1 MRQECIN
8 QVKQAAGRELTQA
21 EIKGIEDRINAAHKR
36 LAQNSPDWLAK
47 TREERFTAAAKVAAE
62 QLEHEAQLKKFR
74 VAKTILARKQ
84 VDDFVAAYIKAGGR
98 GGRLGALNRMVA
110 FSADAQANFPS
121 IESRFHSLSNYTVGR
136 LLDQF
141 SKAQGKKN
149 FLWEEKS
156 NIHDIIRAMFGEK
169 VDNPEA
175 KKTAEVW
182 HETAEFLR
190 RRFNAEGGQIGK
202 LDNWALPQQ
211 HSQDRVAKAGP
222 DQWIADIIGKLDRSK
237 YVHEDGRRFTDKEMN
252 KLLDQIHET
261 IATGGMNKLSGSG
274 AKVSSMLANRHADSR
289 KLFFKDAQ
297 SWIDYQDK
305 YGTHNLQDV
314 MIEHIQRLSRDIA
327 SLETFGPNPDYMF
340 RSLLNDYSSAD
351 ARSDRANAYKVRHE
365 RNKTESL
372 YNYVTGKTLPVGN
385 RRLAESADFLRQWL
399 ISSRLGSAL
408 LSSFSDV
415 GTMRLLA
422 KVNNLPQMQ
431 LWNNTLRGF
440 NPTDA
445 DFKRLAR
452 RSGLGLDSVLGEVN
466 RFGMGTLSPSKAR
479 VLSNAVMRASG
490 LNYWTDANKIGF
502 GTTMMSAYGH
512 LVKTVDRM
520 DKLDPQDHKIARTKA
535 DQKTWDIWRMAEQ
548 EDWGG
553 GNDTMLTPE
562 SIMRIDNKRLTDA
575 GYKDPEGVKLRAM
588 QSLLGAVIEEADLG
602 VTTPGLRDQHWMTGR
617 FQRGTV
623 TGELGRSF
631 MLFKSFPI
639 SFVMK
644 HWARASAMD
653 GRYGTAKYIAS
664 LMVSTTLLG
673 ALAYQAKQLS
683 SGNNPDDM
691 DTLTFWQNAL
701 LQGGGLGLYG
711 DLLLSD
717 HTRYGSGAFES
728 LLGPVFGEMDDVIK
742 ILQGIPVNAVDGK
755 PQQTGGDIVK
765 LVKGLT
771 PFGNLWYTKAVTNHM
786 IFNQAQEWLSPGY
799 LERSEARAKKQFNT
813 SYWWAPHEMAPGS

>member
-8 QVKQAAGRELTQA
+8 QVTQAAGRVLTQA
-21 EIKGIEDRINAAHKR
+21 EIKGIEDRISAAHKR
-36 LAQNSPDWLAK
+36 LAQNNPDWLAK
-47 TREERFTAAAKVAAE
+47 SREERFTAAAKVAAE
-62 QLEHEAQLKKFR
+62 QLEHEAKLKKFR

-84 VDDFVAAYIKAGGR
+84 VDDFVNEYIKAGGK
-98 GGRLGALNRMVA
+98 GGRLVALNRMVA
-110 FSADAQANFPS
+110 FEADAQANFPS
-121 IESRFHSLSNYTVGR
+121 IESRYRSLSNYTVGR

-141 SKAQGKKN
+141 SKAQGKKYG
-149 FLWEEKS
+149 LWENKES
-156 NIHDIIRAMFGEK
+156 IHEIIRAMFGEN
-169 VDNPEA
+169 VENPEA

-202 LDNWALPQQ
+202 LENWALPQQ
-211 HSQDRVAKAGP
+211 HSQEKVAKVAP
-222 DQWIADIIGKLDRSK
+222 EQWIADVIGKLDRSK
-237 YVHEDGRRFTDKEMN
+237 YIHEDGRRFTDGEME

-261 IATGGMNKLSGSG
+261 IATGGMNKLSDSG

-297 SWIDYQDK
+297 SWIDYQGK
-305 YGTHNLQDV
+305 YGTHNLQDI
-314 MIEHIQRLSRDIA
+314 MLEHVQRLSRDIA

-351 ARSDRANAYKVRHE
+351 VRSNRGNAGKVRAI
-365 RNKTESL
+365 RDKTESL
-372 YNYVTGKTLPVGN
+372 YNYVSGKTLPVGN
-385 RRLAESADFLRQWL
+385 RRFAEYADNLRQWL

-415 GTMRLLA
+415 GTMRLLS

-431 LWNNTLRGF
+431 LWGNTLRGF
-440 NPTDA
+440 NPADA

-452 RSGLGLDSVLGEVN
+452 RSGLGLDSVIGDIN
-466 RFGMGTLSPSKAR
+466 RFGMGTLAPSKAR

-490 LNYWTDANKIGF
+490 LNYWTDAHKTGF

-512 LVKTVDRM
+512 LVKTFDSM

-535 DQKTWDIWRMAEQ
+535 DQKTWDIWRMADQ

-562 SIMRIDNKRLTDA
+562 SIMRIDNSKLAAA

-588 QSLLGAVIEEADLG
+588 QSLLGAVIEETDLA
-602 VTTPGLRDQHWMTGR
+602 VTTPGMRDQYRVSGQ

-623 TGELGRSF
+623 TGELARSA

-639 SFVMK
+639 AFAFK

-653 GRYGTAKYIAS
+653 GRLGVAKYMTS

-673 ALAYQAKQLS
+673 ALAYQAKQLAN
-683 SGNNPDDM
+683 GNNPDAM
-691 DTLTFWQNAL
+691 NTLAFWQQAL

-711 DLLLSD
+711 DLILAD

-728 LLGPVFGEMDDVIK
+728 LLGPVLGELDDVIK
-742 ILQGIPVNAVDGK
+742 VLQGVPVNAVDGK
-755 PQQTGGDIVK
+755 PQQTGGDVVK
-765 LVKGLT
+765 LIKGLT
-771 PFGNLWYTKAVTNHM
+771 PFGNLWYTKAITNHL

-799 LERSEARAKKQFNT
+799 LERSEARAKHQFHT
-813 SYWWAPHEMAPGS
+813 SYWWAPHEIVPGG

>member
-1 MRQECIN
+1 MRQECIK
-8 QVKQAAGRELTQA
+8 QVTQAAGRELTQA
-21 EIKGIEDRINAAHKR
+21 EIKGIEDRISAAHKR
-36 LAQNSPDWLAK
+36 LAQNNPDWLAK
-47 TREERFTAAAKVAAE
+47 SREERFTAAAKVAAE
-62 QLEHEAQLKKFR
+62 QLEHEAKLKKFR

-84 VDDFVAAYIKAGGR
+84 VDDFVNEYIKAGGK

-110 FSADAQANFPS
+110 FEADAQANFPS
-121 IESRFHSLSNYTVGR
+121 VESRYRSLSNYTAGR

-141 SKAQGKKN
+141 SKAQGKKYG
-149 FLWEEKS
+149 LWENKES
-156 NIHDIIRAMFGEK
+156 IHEIIRAMFGEK

-202 LDNWALPQQ
+202 LENWALPQQ
-211 HSQDRVAKAGP
+211 HSQEKVAKVSP
-222 DQWIADIIGKLDRSK
+222 EQWIADVIGKLDRSK
-237 YVHEDGRRFTDKEMN
+237 YVHEDGRRFTDGEME

-261 IATGGMNKLSGSG
+261 IATGGMNKLYDSG

-289 KLFFKDAQ
+289 KLFFKDSQ
-297 SWIDYQDK
+297 SWIDYQGK
-305 YGTHNLQDV
+305 YGTHNLQDI
-314 MIEHIQRLSRDIA
+314 MLEHVQRLSRDIA

-340 RSLLNDYSSAD
+340 RSLLNDYASED
-351 ARSDRANAYKVRHE
+351 VRSNRGKAGKVRAM
-365 RNKTESL
+365 RDKTEGL
-372 YNYVTGKTLPVGN
+372 YNYVSGKTLPVGN
-385 RRLAESADFLRQWL
+385 RRFAEYADNLRQWL

-415 GTMRLLA
+415 GTMRLLS

-431 LWNNTLRGF
+431 LWGNTLRGF
-440 NPTDA
+440 NPADA

-452 RSGLGLDSVLGEVN
+452 RSGLGLDSVIGDIN
-466 RFGMGTLSPSKAR
+466 RFGMGTLAPSKAR

-490 LNYWTDANKIGF
+490 LNYWTDAHKTGF

-512 LVKTVDRM
+512 LVKTFDRM

-562 SIMRIDNKRLTDA
+562 SIMRIDNSKLADV
-575 GYKDPEGVKLRAM
+575 GYKDPEGAKLRAM
-588 QSLLGAVIEEADLG
+588 QSLLGAVIEETDLA
-602 VTTPGLRDQHWMTGR
+602 VTTPGMRDQYRVSGR

-623 TGELGRSF
+623 TGELARSV

-639 SFVMK
+639 AFCFK

-653 GRYGTAKYIAS
+653 GRLGVAKYMTS
-664 LMVSTTLLG
+664 LIVSTTLLG
-673 ALAYQAKQLS
+673 ALAYQAKQLAN
-683 SGNNPDDM
+683 GNNPDDM
-691 DTLTFWQNAL
+691 DNLTFWQQAL

-717 HTRYGSGAFES
+717 HTRYGSGAFAS
-728 LLGPVFGEMDDVIK
+728 LLGPVLGELDDVIK
-742 ILQGIPVNAVDGK
+742 VLQGVPVNAVDGK
-755 PQQTGGDIVK
+755 PQQTGGDVVK
-765 LVKGLT
+765 LVKGLM
-771 PFGNLWYTKAVTNHM
+771 PFGNLWYTKAITNHL
-786 IFNQAQEWLSPGY
+786 IFNQAQEWLSPCY
-799 LERSEARAKKQFNT
+799 LERSEARAKQQFHT
-813 SYWWAPHEMAPGS
+813 SYWWAPHEMLPGG

>member
-1 MRQECIN
+1 MRQECIK
-8 QVKQAAGRELTQA
+8 QVTQAAGRALTQA
-21 EIKGIEDRINAAHKR
+21 EIKGIEDRISAAHKR
-36 LAQNSPDWLAK
+36 LAQNNPQWLAK
-47 TREERFTAAAKVAAE
+47 SRAERFTAAAKVAAE
-62 QLEHEAQLKKFR
+62 QLEHEAKLKKFR

-84 VDDFVAAYIKAGGR
+84 VDDFVSEYIKAGGK

-110 FSADAQANFPS
+110 FKADAQANFPS
-121 IESRFHSLSNYTVGR
+121 IESRYRSLSNYTVGR

-141 SKAQGKKN
+141 SKAQGKKYG
-149 FLWEEKS
+149 LWENKGG
-156 NIHDIIRAMFGEK
+156 IHEIIRAMFGEK
-169 VDNPEA
+169 VANPEA

-202 LDNWALPQQ
+202 LDNWALPQH
-211 HSQDRVAKAGP
+211 HSQEKVAKASP
-222 DQWIADIIGKLDRSK
+222 EQWISDVIGKLDRSK
-237 YVHEDGRRFTDKEMN
+237 YVHEDGRRFTDTEMK

-261 IATGGMNKLSGSG
+261 IATGGMNKLSDSG

-297 SWIDYQDK
+297 SWIDYQAK
-305 YGTHNLQDV
+305 YGTHNLQDIMLQHV
-314 MIEHIQRLSRDIA
+314 QRLSRDIA

-351 ARSDRANAYKVRHE
+351 VRSNRGRAAKVRSM
-365 RNKTESL
+365 RDDTESL
-372 YNYVTGKTLPVGN
+372 YNYVSGKTLPVGN
-385 RRLAESADFLRQWL
+385 RRFAEYSDNLRQWL

-415 GTMRLLA
+415 GTMRLLG

-431 LWNNTLRGF
+431 LWGNTLRGF
-440 NPTDA
+440 NPADA

-452 RSGLGLDSVLGEVN
+452 RSGLGLDSVIGDIN
-466 RFGMGTLSPSKAR
+466 RFGMGTLAPSKAR

-490 LNYWTDANKIGF
+490 LNYWTDAHKTGF

-512 LVKTVDRM
+512 LVKTFDRM

-535 DQKTWDIWRMAEQ
+535 DQKTWDIWRMADQ

-562 SIMRIDNKRLTDA
+562 SIMRIDNSKLAAA
-575 GYKDPEGVKLRAM
+575 GYKDPEGAKLRAM
-588 QSLLGAVIEEADLG
+588 QSLLGAVIEEADLA
-602 VTTPGLRDQHWMTGR
+602 VTTPGMRDQYWISGR

-623 TGELGRSF
+623 TGELARSV

-639 SFVMK
+639 SFAAK

-653 GRYGTAKYIAS
+653 GRLGAAKYMAS

-691 DTLTFWQNAL
+691 NTLTFWQQAL

-711 DLLLSD
+711 DFLLAD

-728 LLGPVFGEMDDVIK
+728 FLGPVLGEIDDVIK
-742 ILQGIPVNAVDGK
+742 ILQGVPVNAVDGK
-755 PQQTGGDIVK
+755 PQQTGGDVVK
-765 LVKGLT
+765 LIKGLM
-771 PFGNLWYTKAVTNHM
+771 PFGNLWYTKAITNHL
-786 IFNQAQEWLSPGY
+786 IFNQAQEWISPGY
-799 LERSEARAKKQFNT
+799 LERSEARAKQQFHT
-813 SYWWAPHEMAPGS
+813 SYWWEPHEMLPGG

>member
-1 MRQECIN
+1 MRQECIR
-8 QVKQAAGRELTQA
+8 QVTQAAGRALTQA
-21 EIKGIEDRINAAHKR
+21 EIKGIEDRISAAHKR
-36 LAQNSPDWLAK
+36 LAQNNPDWLAK
-47 TREERFTAAAKVAAE
+47 SREERFTAAAKVAAE

-84 VDDFVAAYIKAGGR
+84 VDDFVNEYIKAGGK
-98 GGRLGALNRMVA
+98 GGRLGALNRMIA
-110 FSADAQANFPS
+110 FKADAQANFPS
-121 IESRFHSLSNYTVGR
+121 IESRYKALSNYSVGR
-136 LLDQF
+136 LFDQF
-141 SKAQGKKN
+141 SKAQGKN
-149 FLWEEKS
+149 RLLWERKE
-156 NIHDIIRAMFGEK
+156 NIHEIIRAMFGEK
-169 VDNPEA
+169 VENPEA
-175 KKTAEVW
+175 RKTAEVW

-202 LDNWALPQQ
+202 LENWALPQQ
-211 HSQDRVAKAGP
+211 HSQEKVAKAGP
-222 DQWIADIIGKLDRSK
+222 DQWIADVIGKLDRSK
-237 YVHEDGRRFTDKEMN
+237 YVHEDGRRFTDAEMK

-261 IATGGMNKLSGSG
+261 IATGGMNKLSDSG

-297 SWIDYQDK
+297 SWIDYQEK
-305 YGTHNLQDV
+305 YGTHNLQDI
-314 MIEHIQRLSRDIA
+314 MTEHIQRLSRDIA
-327 SLETFGPNPDYMF
+327 TLETFGPNPDYMF

-351 ARSDRANAYKVRHE
+351 ARNNRGKAQKVQHDRND
-365 RNKTESL
+365 TENL
-372 YNYVTGKTLPVGN
+372 YNYVSGKTLPVGN
-385 RRLAESADFLRQWL
+385 RRLAEYADFLRQWL

-408 LSSFSDV
+408 LSSFSDA
-415 GTMRLLA
+415 GTMRLLG

-431 LWNNTLRGF
+431 LWGNTLRGF
-440 NPTDA
+440 NPADA

-452 RSGLGLDSVLGEVN
+452 RSGLGLDSVIGDIN
-466 RFGMGTLSPSKAR
+466 RFGMGTLAPSKAR

-490 LNYWTDANKIGF
+490 LNYWTDAHKTGF

-512 LVKTVDRM
+512 LVKTFDRM

-562 SIMRIDNKRLTDA
+562 SIMRIDNRKLADA
-575 GYKDPEGVKLRAM
+575 GYKDPEGAKLRAM
-588 QSLLGAVIEEADLG
+588 QSLLGAVLEETDLA
-602 VTTPGLRDQHWMTGR
+602 VTTPGMRDQYWINGR

-623 TGELGRSF
+623 TGELARSV
-631 MLFKSFPI
+631 MLFKSFPF
-639 SFVMK
+639 SFIAK

-653 GRYGTAKYIAS
+653 GRSGVAKYMAS

-673 ALAYQAKQLS
+673 ALAYQAKQLAN
-683 SGNNPDDM
+683 GNNPDAM
-691 DTLTFWQNAL
+691 DTLTFWQQAL

-728 LLGPVFGEMDDVIK
+728 FLGPVLGELDDVIK
-742 ILQGIPVNAVDGK
+742 VLQGIPVNAVDGK
-755 PQQTGGDIVK
+755 PQQTGGDVVK
-765 LVKGLT
+765 LIKGLT
-771 PFGNLWYTKAVTNHM
+771 PFGNLWYTKAVTNHL

-799 LERSEARAKKQFNT
+799 LERSEARAKQQFHT
-813 SYWWAPHEMAPGS
+813 SYWWAPHEMLPGS

>member
-8 QVKQAAGRELTQA
+8 RVKQAAGRELTQA
-21 EIKGIEDRINAAHKR
+21 EIKGIEDRISAAHKR
-36 LAQNSPDWLAK
+36 LAQNNPDWLAK

-84 VDDFVAAYIKAGGR
+84 VDDFVDAYIKAGGK
-98 GGRLGALNRMVA
+98 GGRIGALNRMVA
-110 FSADAQANFPS
+110 FNADAQANFPS
-121 IESRFHSLSNYTVGR
+121 IESRFRSLSNYTVGR

-156 NIHDIIRAMFGEK
+156 NIHDIIRAMFGER

-190 RRFNAEGGQIGK
+190 RRFNAEGGRIGK
-202 LDNWALPQQ
+202 LENWALPQQ
-211 HSQDRVAKAGP
+211 HSQEKVSKVSP
-222 DQWIADIIGKLDRSK
+222 DQWIADVIGKLDRSK
-237 YVHEDGRRFTDKEMN
+237 YVHEDGRRFTDEEMK

-261 IATGGMNKLSGSG
+261 IATGGMNKLSDSG

-297 SWIDYQDK
+297 SWIDYQEK
-305 YGTHNLQDV
+305 YGTHNLQDI
-314 MIEHIQRLSRDIA
+314 MIGHIQQLSRDIA

-351 ARSDRANAYKVRHE
+351 ARSNRGNAYKVRHE
-365 RNKTESL
+365 RDKTESL

-452 RSGLGLDSVLGEVN
+452 RSGLGLDSVIGEIN

-520 DKLDPQDHKIARTKA
+520 DKLDPQDHKIARTKT

-562 SIMRIDNKRLTDA
+562 SIMRIDNKRLADA
-575 GYKDPEGVKLRAM
+575 GYKDPEGAKLRAM
-588 QSLLGAVIEEADLG
+588 QSLLGAVLEEADLG
-602 VTTPGLRDQHWMTGR
+602 VTTPGMRDQHWMTGR
-617 FQRGTV
+617 FQRGTI
-623 TGELGRSF
+623 TGELGRSV

-653 GRYGTAKYIAS
+653 GRMGVAKYMTS

-673 ALAYQAKQLS
+673 ALAYQAKQIS

-691 DTLTFWQNAL
+691 STLTFWQNAL

-742 ILQGIPVNAVDGK
+742 ILQGIPVNAVEGK

-765 LVKGLT
+765 LIKGLT

-813 SYWWAPHEMAPGS
+813 SYWWAPHEMIPGS

>member
-21 EIKGIEDRINAAHKR
+21 EIKGIEDRISAAHKR
-36 LAQNSPDWLAK
+36 LAQNNPNWLAK

-84 VDDFVAAYIKAGGR
+84 VDDFVGAYIKAGGR

-110 FSADAQANFPS
+110 FSADAQANFPP
-121 IESRFHSLSNYTVGR
+121 IESRFRSLSNYTVGR

-261 IATGGMNKLSGSG
+261 IATGGMNKLSDSG

-575 GYKDPEGVKLRAM
+575 GYKDPEGAKLRAM

-602 VTTPGLRDQHWMTGR
+602 VTTPGMRDQHWMTGR
-617 FQRGTV
+617 FQRGTI
-623 TGELGRSF
+623 TGELGRSV

-653 GRYGTAKYIAS
+653 GRSGTAKYIAS

-813 SYWWAPHEMAPGS
+813 SYWWAPHEMVPGS

>member
-1 MRQECIN
+1 MRQECIK
-8 QVKQAAGRELTQA
+8 QVTQAAGRTLTQA
-21 EIKGIEDRINAAHKR
+21 EIKGIEDRISAAHKR
-36 LAQNSPDWLAK
+36 LAQNNPQWLAK
-47 TREERFTAAAKVAAE
+47 SRAERFTAAAKVAAE
-62 QLEHEAQLKKFR
+62 QLEHEAKLKKFR

-84 VDDFVAAYIKAGGR
+84 VDDFVSEYIKAGGK

-110 FSADAQANFPS
+110 FKADAQANFPS
-121 IESRFHSLSNYTVGR
+121 IESRYRSLSNYTVGR

-141 SKAQGKKN
+141 SKAQGKTYG
-149 FLWEEKS
+149 LWENKES
-156 NIHDIIRAMFGEK
+156 IHEIIRAMFGEK
-169 VDNPEA
+169 VANPEA

-182 HETAEFLR
+182 HETTEFLR

-202 LDNWALPQQ
+202 LDNWALPQH
-211 HSQDRVAKAGP
+211 HSQEKVAKASP
-222 DQWIADIIGKLDRSK
+222 EQWISDVIGKLDRSK
-237 YVHEDGRRFTDKEMN
+237 YVHEDGRRFTDTEMK

-261 IATGGMNKLSGSG
+261 IATGGMNKLSDSG

-297 SWIDYQDK
+297 SWIDYQAK
-305 YGTHNLQDV
+305 YGTHNLQDIMLQHV
-314 MIEHIQRLSRDIA
+314 QRLSRDIA

-351 ARSDRANAYKVRHE
+351 VRSNRGRAAKVRSM
-365 RNKTESL
+365 RDDTESL
-372 YNYVTGKTLPVGN
+372 YNYVSGKTLPVGN
-385 RRLAESADFLRQWL
+385 RRFAEYADNLRQWL

-415 GTMRLLA
+415 GTMRLLG

-431 LWNNTLRGF
+431 LWGNTLRGF
-440 NPTDA
+440 NPADA

-452 RSGLGLDSVLGEVN
+452 RSGLGLDSVIGDIN
-466 RFGMGTLSPSKAR
+466 RFGMGTLAPSKAR

-490 LNYWTDANKIGF
+490 LNYWTDAHKTGF

-512 LVKTVDRM
+512 LVKTFDRM

-535 DQKTWDIWRMAEQ
+535 DQKTWDIWRMADQ

-562 SIMRIDNKRLTDA
+562 SIMRIDNSKLAAA
-575 GYKDPEGVKLRAM
+575 GYKDPEGAKLRAM
-588 QSLLGAVIEEADLG
+588 QSLLGAVIEEADLA
-602 VTTPGLRDQHWMTGR
+602 VTTPGMRDQYWISGR

-623 TGELGRSF
+623 TGELARSV

-639 SFVMK
+639 SFAAK

-653 GRYGTAKYIAS
+653 GRLGAAKYMAS

-683 SGNNPDDM
+683 SGNNPDAM
-691 DTLTFWQNAL
+691 DTLTFWQQAL

-711 DLLLSD
+711 DFLLAD

-728 LLGPVFGEMDDVIK
+728 FLGPVLGEIDDVIK
-742 ILQGIPVNAVDGK
+742 ILQGVPVNAVDGK
-755 PQQTGGDIVK
+755 PQQTGGDVVK
-765 LVKGLT
+765 LIKGLM
-771 PFGNLWYTKAVTNHM
+771 PFGNLWYTKAITNHL
-786 IFNQAQEWLSPGY
+786 IFNQAQEWISPGY
-799 LERSEARAKKQFNT
+799 LERSEARAKQQFHT
-813 SYWWAPHEMAPGS
+813 SYWWEPHEMLPGG

>member
-21 EIKGIEDRINAAHKR
+21 EIKGIEDRISAAHKR
-36 LAQNSPDWLAK
+36 LAQNNPNWLAK

-84 VDDFVAAYIKAGGR
+84 VDDFVGAYIKAGGR

-110 FSADAQANFPS
+110 FSADAQANFPP
-121 IESRFHSLSNYTVGR
+121 IESRFRSLSNYTVGR

-261 IATGGMNKLSGSG
+261 IATGGMNKLSDSG

-452 RSGLGLDSVLGEVN
+452 RSGLGLDSVLGEAN

-575 GYKDPEGVKLRAM
+575 GYKDPEGAKLRAM

-602 VTTPGLRDQHWMTGR
+602 VTTPGMRDQHWMTGR
-617 FQRGTV
+617 FQRGTI
-623 TGELGRSF
+623 TGELGRSV

-653 GRYGTAKYIAS
+653 GRSGTAKYIAS

-813 SYWWAPHEMAPGS
+813 SYWWAPHEMVPGS

>member
-21 EIKGIEDRINAAHKR
+21 EIKGIEDRISAAHKR
-36 LAQNSPDWLAK
+36 LAQNNPNWLAK

-84 VDDFVAAYIKAGGR
+84 VDDFVGAYIKAGGR

-110 FSADAQANFPS
+110 FSADAQANFPP
-121 IESRFHSLSNYTVGR
+121 IESRFRSLSNYTVGR

-261 IATGGMNKLSGSG
+261 IATGGMNKLSDSG

-466 RFGMGTLSPSKAR
+466 RFGMGTLSPSKAW

-575 GYKDPEGVKLRAM
+575 GYKDPEGAKLRAM

-602 VTTPGLRDQHWMTGR
+602 VTTPGMRDQHWMTGR
-617 FQRGTV
+617 FQRGTI
-623 TGELGRSF
+623 TGELGRSV

-653 GRYGTAKYIAS
+653 GRSGTAKYIAS

-813 SYWWAPHEMAPGS
+813 SYWWAPHEMVPGS

>member
-1 MRQECIN
+1 MRQECIK
-8 QVKQAAGRELTQA
+8 QVTQAAGRALTQA
-21 EIKGIEDRINAAHKR
+21 EIKGIEDRISAAHKR
-36 LAQNSPDWLAK
+36 LAQNNPQWLAK
-47 TREERFTAAAKVAAE
+47 SRAERFTAAAKVAAE
-62 QLEHEAQLKKFR
+62 QLEHEAKLKKFR

-84 VDDFVAAYIKAGGR
+84 VDDFVSEYIKAGGK

-110 FSADAQANFPS
+110 FKADAQANFPS
-121 IESRFHSLSNYTVGR
+121 IESRYRSLSNYTVGR

-141 SKAQGKKN
+141 SKAQGKKYG
-149 FLWEEKS
+149 LWENKGS
-156 NIHDIIRAMFGEK
+156 IHEIIRAMFGEK
-169 VDNPEA
+169 VANPEA

-202 LDNWALPQQ
+202 LDNWALPQH
-211 HSQDRVAKAGP
+211 HSQEKVAKASP
-222 DQWIADIIGKLDRSK
+222 EQWISDVIGKLDRSK
-237 YVHEDGRRFTDKEMN
+237 YVHEDGRRFTDTEMK

-261 IATGGMNKLSGSG
+261 IATGGMNKLSDSG

-297 SWIDYQDK
+297 SWIDYQAK
-305 YGTHNLQDV
+305 YGTHNLQDIMLQHV
-314 MIEHIQRLSRDIA
+314 QRLSRDIA

-351 ARSDRANAYKVRHE
+351 VRSNRGRAAKVRSI
-365 RNKTESL
+365 RDDTENL
-372 YNYVTGKTLPVGN
+372 YNYVSGKTLPVGN
-385 RRLAESADFLRQWL
+385 RRFAEYADNLRQWL
-399 ISSRLGSAL
+399 ISSKLGSAL

-415 GTMRLLA
+415 GTMRLLG

-431 LWNNTLRGF
+431 LWGNTLRGF
-440 NPTDA
+440 NPADA

-452 RSGLGLDSVLGEVN
+452 RSGLGLDSVIGDIN
-466 RFGMGTLSPSKAR
+466 RFGMGTLAPSKAR

-490 LNYWTDANKIGF
+490 LNYWTDAHKTGF

-512 LVKTVDRM
+512 LVKTFDRM

-535 DQKTWDIWRMAEQ
+535 DQKTWDIWRMADQ

-562 SIMRIDNKRLTDA
+562 SIMRIDNSKLAAA
-575 GYKDPEGVKLRAM
+575 GYKDPEGAKLRAM
-588 QSLLGAVIEEADLG
+588 QSLLGAVIEEADLA
-602 VTTPGLRDQHWMTGR
+602 VTTPGMRDQYWISGR

-623 TGELGRSF
+623 TGELARSV

-639 SFVMK
+639 SFAAK

-653 GRYGTAKYIAS
+653 GRLGAAKYMAS

-673 ALAYQAKQLS
+673 ALAYQAKQLAN
-683 SGNNPDDM
+683 GNNPDDM
-691 DTLTFWQNAL
+691 NTLTFWQQAL

-711 DLLLSD
+711 DFLLAD

-728 LLGPVFGEMDDVIK
+728 FLGPVLGEIDDVIK
-742 ILQGIPVNAVDGK
+742 ILQGVPVNAVDGK
-755 PQQTGGDIVK
+755 PQQTGGDVVK
-765 LVKGLT
+765 LIKGLM
-771 PFGNLWYTKAVTNHM
+771 PFGNLWYTKAITNHL
-786 IFNQAQEWLSPGY
+786 IFNQAQEWISPGY
-799 LERSEARAKKQFNT
+799 LERSEARAKQQFHT
-813 SYWWAPHEMAPGS
+813 SYWWEPHEMLPGG

>member
-21 EIKGIEDRINAAHKR
+21 EIKGIEDRISAAHKR
-36 LAQNSPDWLAK
+36 LAQNNPDWLAK

-84 VDDFVAAYIKAGGR
+84 VDDFVGAYIKAGGR

-121 IESRFHSLSNYTVGR
+121 IESRFRSLSNYTVGR

-156 NIHDIIRAMFGEK
+156 NIHDIIRAMFGER

-190 RRFNAEGGQIGK
+190 RRFNAEGGHIGK
-202 LDNWALPQQ
+202 LENWALPQQ
-211 HSQDRVAKAGP
+211 HSQEKVSKVSP

-261 IATGGMNKLSGSG
+261 IATGGMNKLSDSG

-297 SWIDYQDK
+297 SWIDYQEK
-305 YGTHNLQDV
+305 YGTHNLQDI
-314 MIEHIQRLSRDIA
+314 MIGHIQQLSRDIA

-351 ARSDRANAYKVRHE
+351 ARSNRGNAYKVRHE
-365 RNKTESL
+365 RDKTESL

-408 LSSFSDV
+408 LSSFSDA

-452 RSGLGLDSVLGEVN
+452 RSGLGLDSVIGEIN

-535 DQKTWDIWRMAEQ
+535 DQNTWDIWRMAEQ

-562 SIMRIDNKRLTDA
+562 SIMRIDNKRLADA
-575 GYKDPEGVKLRAM
+575 GYKDPEGAKLRAM
-588 QSLLGAVIEEADLG
+588 QSLLGAVLEEADLG
-602 VTTPGLRDQHWMTGR
+602 VTTPGMRDQHWMTGR
-617 FQRGTV
+617 FQRGTI
-623 TGELGRSF
+623 TGELGRSV

-653 GRYGTAKYIAS
+653 GRMGVAKYMAS

-673 ALAYQAKQLS
+673 ALAYQAKQIS

-691 DTLTFWQNAL
+691 STLTFWQNAL

-742 ILQGIPVNAVDGK
+742 ILQGIPVNAVEGK

-765 LVKGLT
+765 LIKGLT
-771 PFGNLWYTKAVTNHM
+771 PFGNLWYTKAVTNHL

-813 SYWWAPHEMAPGS
+813 SYWWAPHEMIPGS

>member
-1 MRQECIN
+1 MRQECIR
-8 QVKQAAGRELTQA
+8 QVTQAAGRALTQA
-21 EIKGIEDRINAAHKR
+21 EIKGIEDRISAAHKR
-36 LAQNSPDWLAK
+36 LAQNNPDWLAK
-47 TREERFTAAAKVAAE
+47 SREERFTAAAKVAAE

-84 VDDFVAAYIKAGGR
+84 VDDFVNEYIKAGGK
-98 GGRLGALNRMVA
+98 GGRLGALNRMIA
-110 FSADAQANFPS
+110 FKADAQANFPS
-121 IESRFHSLSNYTVGR
+121 IESRYKALSNYSVGR
-136 LLDQF
+136 LFDQF
-141 SKAQGKKN
+141 SKAQGKN
-149 FLWEEKS
+149 RLLWERKE
-156 NIHDIIRAMFGEK
+156 NIHEIIRAMFGEK
-169 VDNPEA
+169 VENPEA
-175 KKTAEVW
+175 RKTAEVW

-202 LDNWALPQQ
+202 LENWALPQQ
-211 HSQDRVAKAGP
+211 HSQEKVAKAGP
-222 DQWIADIIGKLDRSK
+222 AQWIADVIGKLDRSK
-237 YVHEDGRRFTDKEMN
+237 YVHEDGRRFTDAEMK

-261 IATGGMNKLSGSG
+261 IATGGMNKLSDSG

-297 SWIDYQDK
+297 SWIDYQEK
-305 YGTHNLQDV
+305 YGTHNLQDI
-314 MIEHIQRLSRDIA
+314 MTEHIQRLSRDIA
-327 SLETFGPNPDYMF
+327 TLETFGPNPDYMF

-351 ARSDRANAYKVRHE
+351 ARNNRGKAQKVQHDRND
-365 RNKTESL
+365 TENL
-372 YNYVTGKTLPVGN
+372 YNYVSGKTLPVGN
-385 RRLAESADFLRQWL
+385 RRLAEYADFLRQWL

-408 LSSFSDV
+408 LSSFSDA
-415 GTMRLLA
+415 GTMRLLG

-431 LWNNTLRGF
+431 LWGNTLRGF
-440 NPTDA
+440 NPADA

-452 RSGLGLDSVLGEVN
+452 RSGLGLDSVIGDIN
-466 RFGMGTLSPSKAR
+466 RFGMGTLAPSKAR

-490 LNYWTDANKIGF
+490 LNYWTDAHKTGF

-512 LVKTVDRM
+512 LVKTFDRM

-562 SIMRIDNKRLTDA
+562 SIMRIDNRKLADA
-575 GYKDPEGVKLRAM
+575 GYKDPEGAKLRAM
-588 QSLLGAVIEEADLG
+588 QSLLGAVLEETDLA
-602 VTTPGLRDQHWMTGR
+602 VTTPGMRDQYWINGR

-623 TGELGRSF
+623 TGELARSV
-631 MLFKSFPI
+631 MLFKSFPF
-639 SFVMK
+639 SFIAK

-653 GRYGTAKYIAS
+653 GRAGVAKYMAS

-673 ALAYQAKQLS
+673 ALAYQAKQLAN
-683 SGNNPDDM
+683 GNNPDAM
-691 DTLTFWQNAL
+691 DTLTFWQQAL

-728 LLGPVFGEMDDVIK
+728 FLGPVLGELDDVIK
-742 ILQGIPVNAVDGK
+742 VLQGIPVNAVDGK
-755 PQQTGGDIVK
+755 PQQTGGDVVK
-765 LVKGLT
+765 LIKGLT
-771 PFGNLWYTKAVTNHM
+771 PFGNLWYTKAVTNHL

-799 LERSEARAKKQFNT
+799 LERSEARAKQQFHT
-813 SYWWAPHEMAPGS
+813 SYWWAPHEMLPGS

>member
-21 EIKGIEDRINAAHKR
+21 EIKGIEDRISAAHKR
-36 LAQNSPDWLAK
+36 LAQNNPDWLAK

-62 QLEHEAQLKKFR
+62 QLKHEAQLKKFR

-84 VDDFVAAYIKAGGR
+84 VDDFVGAYIKAGGR
-98 GGRLGALNRMVA
+98 GGRIGALNRMVA

-121 IESRFHSLSNYTVGR
+121 IESRFRSLSNYTVGR

-156 NIHDIIRAMFGEK
+156 NIHDIIRAMFGER

-190 RRFNAEGGQIGK
+190 RRFNAEGGHIGK
-202 LDNWALPQQ
+202 LENWALPQQ
-211 HSQDRVAKAGP
+211 HSQEKVSKVSP
-222 DQWIADIIGKLDRSK
+222 DQWIADVIGKLDRSK
-237 YVHEDGRRFTDKEMN
+237 YVHEDGRRFTDEEMK

-261 IATGGMNKLSGSG
+261 IATGGMNKLSDSG

-297 SWIDYQDK
+297 SWIDYQEK
-305 YGTHNLQDV
+305 YGTHNLQDI
-314 MIEHIQRLSRDIA
+314 MIGHIQQLSRDIA

-351 ARSDRANAYKVRHE
+351 ARSNRGNAYKVRHE
-365 RNKTESL
+365 RDKTESL

-452 RSGLGLDSVLGEVN
+452 RSALGLDSVIGEIN

-535 DQKTWDIWRMAEQ
+535 DQNTWDIWRMAEQ

-562 SIMRIDNKRLTDA
+562 SIMRIDNKRLVDA
-575 GYKDPEGVKLRAM
+575 GYKDPEGAKLRAM
-588 QSLLGAVIEEADLG
+588 QSLLGAVLEEADLG
-602 VTTPGLRDQHWMTGR
+602 VTTPGMRDQHWMTGR
-617 FQRGTV
+617 FQRGTI

-653 GRYGTAKYIAS
+653 GRMGVAKYMTS

-673 ALAYQAKQLS
+673 ALAYQAKQIS

-691 DTLTFWQNAL
+691 STLTFWQNAL

-728 LLGPVFGEMDDVIK
+728 LLGPVFSEMDDVIK
-742 ILQGIPVNAVDGK
+742 ILQGIPVNAVEGK

-765 LVKGLT
+765 LIKGLT
-771 PFGNLWYTKAVTNHM
+771 PFGNLWYTKAVTNHL

-813 SYWWAPHEMAPGS
+813 SYWWAPHEMIPGS